1 MEYGLLDNWT
11 TSPLP
16 DTISWPGSPVEKT
29 YKIGVI
35 NNSDNDRD
43 VYLAAY
49 DIAYGSLSKVPEIS
63 ERAT

>member
-11 TSPLP
+11 TSLNP
-16 DTISWPGSPVEKT
+16 DTMSWPGTPVEKT

-43 VYLAAY
+43 VYMAAY
-49 DIAYGSLSKVPEIS
+49 EDAYKSLSKVPEVS
-63 ERAT
+63 ERAS